1 MVGRPHEGVSTGAV
15 TVQLDRDCRSHRF
28 FRVLIGLAIPGL
40 FLVGCPKAPYVSL
53 PAYLPA
59 PTAWEPPPGSGVAV
73 RVQRAWESLQA
84 GDVDTAERIAESL
97 QVNYPQWATPLALR
111 GWVALARSDTLT
123 AAQYFQ
129 EALRIAPQH
138 VGALTGMM
146 WIHRTRQDWVSALT
160 YAERLEAVWAHPS
173 DFAHEAELIR
183 RRAVEAM
190 VEQARVAR
198 RQGDVAQ
205 ATHWYRQAA
214 ARNLTDARLQV
225 EAGDWFRSLG
235 QVQEALPYYQWAYQ
249 SDPDDM
255 QALQRLA
262 EALIETRQWLQAKP
276 LLERLVRAEPSQR
289 RWTELLQTAELEI
302 QRSAVYNEYQQI
314 ERAPYVT
321 RGQVAAL
328 LYLEIPRI
336 AQEPL
341 SGRPPIILDLEDHW
355 ARTFIHKVAA
365 MGLIPL
371 FDNHTFQ
378 PDRVVQRGEFAFI
391 LYNVL
396 RYFDRHTL
404 VQVPPALTIPD
415 VSPLHRYYV
424 PIRYAVTL
432 GLLLL
437 EPDGSFR
444 PGQNVNGPQALRAIQ
459 ALGNLLR

>member
-1 MVGRPHEGVSTGAV
+1 M
-15 TVQLDRDCRSHRF
+15 
-28 FRVLIGLAIPGL
+28 
-40 FLVGCPKAPYVSL
+40 
-53 PAYLPA
+53 
-59 PTAWEPPPGSGVAV
+59 
-73 RVQRAWESLQA
+73 AWESLQA
-84 GDVDTAERIAESL
+84 GDIDTAERIAESL
-97 QVNYPQWATPLALR
+97 QVSYPQWATPLALR
-111 GWVALARSDTLT
+111 GWAALARDDVLT
-123 AAQYFQ
+123 AAPYFQ
-129 EALRIAPQH
+129 EALKVAPQH
-138 VGALTGMM
+138 VGALAGMM
-146 WIHRTRQDWVSALT
+146 WVYRARQDWVLALT
-160 YAERLEAVWAHPS
+160 YAEKLEAVLAHSP
-173 DFAHEAELIR
+173 DWVNEVDLIR
-183 RRAVEAM
+183 RRAVETM
-190 VEQARVAR
+190 VEQARLAR

-214 ARNLTDARLQV
+214 ARALTDTRLQV

-235 QVQEALPYYQWAYQ
+235 QVQEALPYYQLAYQ

-255 QALQRLA
+255 QVLRRLA
-262 EALIETRQWLQAKP
+262 EALVETRQWLQAKP

-289 RWTELLQTAELEI
+289 RWVELLQTADLEI
-302 QRSAVYNEYQQI
+302 QRSAVYTEYQQI

-341 SGRPPIILDLEDHW
+341 SGPPPIILDLEDHW
-355 ARTFIHKVAA
+355 ARTFIQKVAA

-378 PDRVVQRGEFAFI
+378 PHRVVQRGEFAFI

-396 RYFDRHTL
+396 RYFDRDTL
-404 VQVPPALTIPD
+404 VKIPSGLTIPD

-432 GLLLL
+432 GLLPL

-444 PGQNVNGPQALRAIQ
+444 PGQNVNGPQALRAVQ
-459 ALGNLLR
+459 TLGNLLR

>member
-1 MVGRPHEGVSTGAV
+1 V
-15 TVQLDRDCRSHRF
+15 
-28 FRVLIGLAIPGL
+28 
-40 FLVGCPKAPYVSL
+40 PYVAL
-53 PAYLPA
+53 PAYLPNPA
-59 PTAWEPPPGSGVAV
+59 TWEPPPGSGAAV
-73 RVQRAWESLQA
+73 RAQTAWESLQA

-97 QVNYPQWATPLALR
+97 QANYPQWATPLALR
-111 GWVALARSDTLT
+111 GWAALARGDTQT
-123 AAQYFQ
+123 ATQYFQ
-129 EALRIAPQH
+129 AALKVAPQH
-138 VGALTGMM
+138 VGALAGMM
-146 WIHRTRQDWVSALT
+146 WVYRSRQDWIPALT
-160 YAERLEAVWAHPS
+160 YAEKLEAVLDHPS
-173 DFAHEAELIR
+173 DWAAEADLIR

-198 RQGDVAQ
+198 RQGDAAQ

-214 ARNLTDARLQV
+214 ARALADARLQV
-225 EAGDWFRSLG
+225 EVGDWFRSLG
-235 QVQEALPYYQWAYQ
+235 QVQEALPYYQWAHQ

-262 EALIETRQWLQAKP
+262 EALVETRQWLQAKP
-276 LLERLVRAEPSQR
+276 LLERLARAEPSQR
-289 RWTELLQTAELEI
+289 RWAELLQTADLEI
-302 QRSAVYNEYQQI
+302 QRSAVYTEYQQI

-341 SGRPPIILDLEDHW
+341 SGPPPIILDLEDHW
-355 ARTFIHKVAA
+355 ARTFIQKVAA

-378 PDRVVQRGEFAFI
+378 PHRIVQRGEFAFI

-396 RYFDRHTL
+396 RYFARDTL
-404 VQVPPALTIPD
+404 VKVPSGLTIPD

-424 PIRYAVTL
+424 PIRYVVAL
-432 GLLLL
+432 GLLSL

-444 PGQNVNGPQALRAIQ
+444 PGQNVSGPQALRAVQ
-459 ALGNLLR
+459 LLGNLLR